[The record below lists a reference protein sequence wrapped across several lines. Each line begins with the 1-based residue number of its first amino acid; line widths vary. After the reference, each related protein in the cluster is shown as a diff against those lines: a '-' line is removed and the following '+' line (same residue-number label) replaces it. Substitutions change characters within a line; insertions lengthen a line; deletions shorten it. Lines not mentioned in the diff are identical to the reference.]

1 MSRKPKKLAETP
13 APMELQD
20 PRGDVIAD
28 VLGASLLRHALY
40 RSLEAHA
47 PWGLRIPQQPRAS
60 FYLVARGSARLEVEG
75 ERVHMLSPGEVAF
88 VPHGTP
94 HVIRDAEGSAVTT
107 ACDGPL
113 TSCLVPRRIGGHGAA
128 TTVVAGFFEIRN
140 GREPPILQKM
150 PSLVV
155 LSSTDT
161 VSGPWISATLQLV
174 LAESA
179 APRPATSVV
188 LQRLADVL
196 FVLALRS
203 VGASGQCK
211 APGIPA
217 LTDPRI
223 YEALNLMHAQLKE
236 PWTVVSL
243 AKRVN
248 MSRSGFAAR
257 FTELVGEPPLQYLA
271 RWRVTRAAE
280 LLRDGDEKIEAV
292 ANLVGY
298 ESLPAFSRAFKRWQ
312 GESPAT
318 FRRAL
323 EQQGLRRQSQRPTPR
338 RSAQRPEPSRAT
350 TKAPTT

>member
-1 MSRKPKKLAETP
+1 
-13 APMELQD
+13 MELQD
-20 PRGDVIAD
+20 PRGDVVAD

-40 RSLEAHA
+40 KPLEAHA
-47 PWGLRIPQQPRAS
+47 PWGIRLPTRSRAS
-60 FYLVARGSARLEVEG
+60 FYLVTCGSARIEVEG
-75 ERVHMLSPGEVAF
+75 ERAHVLSPGEVAF

-94 HVIRDAEGSAVTT
+94 HLLRDSADTV
-107 ACDGPL
+107 AGAVCDGPPTSNL
-113 TSCLVPRRIGGHGAA
+113 TPRRIGGSGAI
-128 TTVVAGFFEIRN
+128 TNLVAGFFEIRS
-140 GREPPILQKM
+140 GHEPPLLQKM
-150 PSLVV
+150 PNLVV
-155 LSSTDT
+155 LSSSDPT
-161 VSGPWISATLQLV
+161 SGPSIAALVQLV
-174 LAESA
+174 LAESV
-179 APRPATSVV
+179 APKPASSVV

-203 VGASGQCK
+203 VRASGQCK

-223 YEALNLMHAQLKE
+223 YEALNLMHAQIAE
-236 PWTVVSL
+236 PWTVVAL

-257 FTELVGEPPLQYLA
+257 FTELVGESPLQYLA

-280 LLRDGDEKIEAV
+280 LLRDGDDGIEAV

-323 EQQGLRRQSQRPTPR
+323 EQQGLRR
-338 RSAQRPEPSRAT
+338 
-350 TKAPTT
+350 K

>member
-1 MSRKPKKLAETP
+1 MD
-13 APMELQD
+13 LQD
-20 PRGDVIAD
+20 PRGDVLAD
-28 VLGASLLRHALY
+28 VLAAAVLRHALY
-40 RSLEAHA
+40 RPLEAHA
-47 PWGLRIPQQPRAS
+47 PWGLRVPHRPRAT
-60 FYLVARGSARLEVEG
+60 FYVVAKGSARIEVEG
-75 ERVHMLSPGEVAF
+75 VPVYLLAPGEVAF

-94 HVIRDAEGSAVTT
+94 HVLRDAAGSEATT

-113 TSCLVPRRIGGHGAA
+113 TASLVPLRIGGDGAA
-128 TTVVAGFFEIRN
+128 TSVVGGFFEIPS
-140 GREPPILQKM
+140 GRAPPILQKM
-150 PSLVV
+150 PPLVV

-161 VSGPWISATLQLV
+161 ASGPWIAATLQLV

-179 APRPATSVV
+179 SPKPASSFV

-217 LTDPRI
+217 LTDARI
-223 YEALNLMHAQLKE
+223 YAALNLMHAKVAE
-236 PWTVVSL
+236 PWTVETLARRVS
-243 AKRVN
+243 

-257 FTELVGEPPLQYLA
+257 FTELVGESPLQYLA

-280 LLRDGDEKIEAV
+280 LLRDGDDKIEAI
-292 ANLVGY
+292 ARRVGY

-318 FRRAL
+318 FRRAFS
-323 EQQGLRRQSQRPTPR
+323 LRT
-338 RSAQRPEPSRAT
+338 
-350 TKAPTT
+350 

>member
-1 MSRKPKKLAETP
+1 MPRKPKKLSETP
-13 APMELQD
+13 SRLDLQD

-28 VLGASLLRHALY
+28 VLGTSVIRHALY
-40 RSLEAHA
+40 RPLDAHA
-47 PWGLRIPQQPRAS
+47 PWGLRIPKQPRAS
-60 FYLVARGSARLEVEG
+60 FYLVARGTARLEVEG
-75 ERVHMLSPGEVAF
+75 ERVHVLSPGEVAF
-88 VPHGTP
+88 IPHGTP
-94 HVIRDAEGSAVTT
+94 HVLRDAPGTPVMT

-113 TSCLVPRRIGGHGAA
+113 TSSLVPHRIGGHGPA
-128 TTVVAGFFEIRN
+128 TTVVAGFFEIQN
-140 GREPPILQKM
+140 GREPPILQRM

-161 VSGPWISATLQLV
+161 ASGPWISATLQLV

-203 VGASGQCK
+203 VGDSGQCN
-211 APGIPA
+211 AAGIPA

-223 YEALNLMHAQLKE
+223 YEALNLMHGSVAE
-236 PWTVVSL
+236 PWTVVTL

-257 FTELVGEPPLQYLA
+257 FTELVGEPPLHYLA
-271 RWRVTRAAE
+271 RWRVSRAGE
-280 LLRDGDEKIEAV
+280 MLRDGDSKIEAV
-292 ANLVGY
+292 ANAVGY

-323 EQQGLRRQSQRPTPR
+323 ERKGLRRR
-338 RSAQRPEPSRAT
+338 
-350 TKAPTT
+350 